1 MGTRRVY
8 EKYLDIHEVKD
19 TAASPQLPRKLQ
31 VSKFIIPPLL
41 ISSTSTVT
49 RDSALY
55 VTVSMAFKKGFVD
68 LGLERVASFPAWIE
82 PSLLWRLHVVE
93 SEI

>member
-8 EKYLDIHEVKD
+8 KKYLDVHEVKD

-41 ISSTSTVT
+41 LSSTSTVT
-49 RDSALY
+49 GDSALY
-55 VTVSMAFKKGFVD
+55 ITVSMTFKQGFVD
-68 LGLERVASFPAWIE
+68 LGLGRVASFPGWIE
-82 PSLLWRLHVVE
+82 PSLLWGLHVVE
-93 SEI
+93 SEL